1 MRPNW
6 RVAYT
11 GLMDSPF
18 MKKVFKSFSLNHT
31 YTCKYNV
38 GSFASNLEYAEDARD
53 VQGNWMAMYDVNTV
67 SINEQFNPLI
77 SMDMVWANNLT
88 AHWDVN
94 RRRDVSLSLV
104 NAQLSETSGNELV
117 VGLGY
122 RFGNLPIF
130 IKNKQLNNDINLQLD
145 YSIRKNNTVI
155 RRISESVDQLTA
167 GQKVVSL
174 KVTADYNFNNRL
186 NFRLFYDRVVNTPY
200 ISLAFPTTNTNF
212 GISVRFTLLQ

>member
-1 MRPNW
+1 
-6 RVAYT
+6 
-11 GLMDSPF
+11 
-18 MKKVFKSFSLNHT
+18 
-31 YTCKYNV
+31 
-38 GSFASNLEYAEDARD
+38 
-53 VQGNWMAMYDVNTV
+53 MYDVNTV

-174 KVTADYNFNNRL
+174 KVTADYTFNNRL